1 MRHAPLR
8 AAALCLLPVA
18 CTPLDGRPARDAA
31 PDVAPD
37 AATPDAAS
45 DVAVDADV
53 AAPAHDA
60 PPCPRG
66 AAAAVDPRYALTLAS
81 GTPGAPTHTATAR
94 GAAVDAKGSILV
106 AGTCSHCAPSVTGVT
121 AAVWRVS
128 PALVH
133 DLSFGTMGVAVAPS
147 ARPVQQWNAVTTDA
161 PGRIY
166 LGGQVPPEAVRAAVV
181 ARLLP
186 DGSFDPGFGVGGQVR
201 VERSQFAAAIVVALY
216 HDDDGTVA
224 VVIDQYPWQ
233 RWPSRAWALRVGDGA
248 LDLTFGD
255 RGVRE
260 IDDVHGC
267 FDLARDGT
275 DYVFAC
281 TSLADRPSLRRLD
294 AAGRAAAWATGAPAE
309 AADAPARFAV
319 RTLARDSHGRWVVSG
334 PVSAAFNDA
343 HAPVAA
349 VRFLPDG
356 SPDRAYGLG
365 GTAVFLGPRQT
376 FGYTFAP
383 ASRLGCEDR
392 LLVGGDYNH
401 QPAVGVLDARGRP
414 FEALGKFG
422 NLLLPLRAGTTAAAV
437 EAIVPVP
444 GSQDVVVVTSHSPP
458 AVTLHRLNL

>member
-1 MRHAPLR
+1 MPLR
-8 AAALCLLPVA
+8 LSPLGAVLVLLPLA
-18 CTPLDGRPARDAA
+18 CTPLDGRPPRDASADAPASDAA
-31 PDVAPD
+31 PDVAAD
-37 AATPDAAS
+37 AGP
-45 DVAVDADV
+45 V
-53 AAPAHDA
+53 HDA

-66 AAAAVDPRYALTLAS
+66 ATAAVDPRYALTLAS
-81 GTPGAPTHTATAR
+81 DTPGAPTHNAIAR
-94 GAAVDAKGSILV
+94 AAAVDAKGAILV
-106 AGTCSHCAPSVTGVT
+106 AGTCTHCAPSVTGAT
-121 AAVWRVS
+121 AAVWRAA

-147 ARPVQQWNAVTTDA
+147 ARPIQQWNAVTTDA

-166 LGGQVPPEAVRAAVV
+166 LGGQVPPESIRAAVV

-186 DGSFDPGFGVGGQVR
+186 DGSFDPEFGVGGQVR
-201 VERSQFAAAIVVALY
+201 VERSQFAAAIVVALL

-233 RWPSRAWALRVGDGA
+233 RWPSRAWALRLGDGGA
-248 LDLTFGD
+248 LDVTFGD

-281 TSLADRPSLRRLD
+281 TSPADRPALRRLD
-294 AAGRAAAWATGAPAE
+294 AAGRVAAWASGAPAE

-319 RTLARDSHGRWVVSG
+319 RTLARDSLGRWVVAG
-334 PVSAAFNDA
+334 PVTAAFNDA
-343 HAPVAA
+343 HSSVAA

-356 SPDRAYGLG
+356 SHDRAYGLG

-392 LLVGGDYNH
+392 LLFGGDYT
-401 QPAVGVLDARGRP
+401 QLAVVGVLDARGRP
-414 FEALGKFG
+414 LDALGDFG
-422 NLLLPLRAGTTAAAV
+422 SLSLPLRGGTVAAAV
-437 EAIVPVP
+437 EAIVPLP
-444 GSQDVVVVTSHSPP
+444 GSQDVVVVTSHTPV

>member
-1 MRHAPLR
+1 MPLR
-8 AAALCLLPVA
+8 PSPLGAALCLLPLA
-18 CTPLDGRPARDAA
+18 CTPLDGRPPRDASPDA
-31 PDVAPD
+31 PASDASPDVA
-37 AATPDAAS
+37 A
-45 DVAVDADV
+45 DADV

-81 GTPGAPTHTATAR
+81 DTPGAPTHTATAR
-94 GAAVDAKGSILV
+94 AAAVDAKGSILV
-106 AGTCSHCAPSVTGVT
+106 AGTCSRCAPSVAGTT

-128 PALVH
+128 SVLVH
-133 DLSFGTMGVAVAPS
+133 DLSFGAMGVAVAPS
-147 ARPVQQWNAVTTDA
+147 ARPIEQWNAVTTDA

-166 LGGQVPPEAVRAAVV
+166 LGGQVPPDAVRAAVV

-186 DGSFDPGFGVGGQVR
+186 DGSFDPAFGVGGQVR
-201 VERSQFAAAIVVALY
+201 VERSQFAAAIVVALL
-216 HDDDGTVA
+216 HDDDGAVA

-233 RWPSRAWALRVGDGA
+233 RWPSRAWALRLGDGGA
-248 LDLTFGD
+248 LDVTFGD

-267 FDLARDGT
+267 FDLARDGA

-281 TSLADRPSLRRLD
+281 TSLAGRPALRRLD
-294 AAGRAAAWATGAPAE
+294 AAGRAAGWATGAPAE
-309 AADAPARFAV
+309 AVDAPARFAV
-319 RTLARDSHGRWVVSG
+319 RTLARDSLGRWVVSG
-334 PVSAAFNDA
+334 PVSAVFNDA

-376 FGYTFAP
+376 FGYSFAP

-392 LLVGGDYNH
+392 LLVGGDYNY

-422 NLLLPLRAGTTAAAV
+422 NLLLPLRAGTTAVAV
-437 EAIVPVP
+437 EAIVPLP
-444 GSQDVVVVTSHSPP
+444 GSQDVVVVTSHTPS
-458 AVTLHRLNL
+458 AVTLHRINL